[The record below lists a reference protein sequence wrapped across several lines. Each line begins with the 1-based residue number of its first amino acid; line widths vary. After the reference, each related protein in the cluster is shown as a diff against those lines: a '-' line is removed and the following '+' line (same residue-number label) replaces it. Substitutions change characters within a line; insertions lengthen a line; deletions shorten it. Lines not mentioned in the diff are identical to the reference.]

1 MSEEADCWNDKPGSS
16 GMDSDFIKS
25 LQDLALARRARIGIG
40 IWNADA
46 DLIASLQSAGRYADL
61 LLVGEPG
68 CDCNCDFDY
77 VPAKEPWKELV
88 RLLADGE
95 IEGAVRGNLPAGRTM
110 RAVAERFDIRVRRLA
125 LLELSGWAFLLGPVG
140 IDEGETASDRLG
152 LVLGGAKLLQEMGIA
167 PKAAVLSGGRMEDR
181 GRCERVDL
189 SLGEGE
195 FIAARAREAGLQ
207 ARHKGILIESCRG
220 DDIVMAPD
228 GIAGNLIFRTLLL
241 LCGANSFGAPVLMEK
256 IFVDSSRAR
265 GSFDGPVMLASA
277 MAGMKDSRRY

>member
-1 MSEEADCWNDKPGSS
+1 
-16 GMDSDFIKS
+16 MDSNFIKS
-25 LQDLALARRARIGIG
+25 LQNLALTKRARIGIG

-46 DLIASLQSAGRYADL
+46 DLIASLQSAGKYADL

-68 CDCNCDFDY
+68 CDCSLDY
-77 VPAKEPWKELV
+77 VLAKEPWKELV
-88 RLLADGE
+88 RLLAAGE

-110 RAVAERFDIRVRRLA
+110 RAVAEQFDIRIKRLA

-140 IDEGETASDRLG
+140 IDEGETASDRLD
-152 LVLGGAKLLQEMGIA
+152 LVLGGAKLLQKMGVA
-167 PKAAVLSGGRMEDR
+167 SKAAVLSGGRMEDL
-181 GRCERVDL
+181 GRCERVDR

-195 FIAARAREAGLQ
+195 LIAARAREAGLQ

-220 DDIVMAPD
+220 DDIVIAPD
-228 GIAGNLIFRTLLL
+228 GISGNLIFRTLLL
-241 LCGANSFGAPVLMEK
+241 LCGANSLGAPVLMEK

-277 MAGMKDSRRY
+277 MAGMKDGCRVLNIK